1 MASALKLFTCLVLT
15 VYIAASVDASISC
28 NAVASC
34 IAPCVP
40 YLRQGGVVTPA
51 CCGGMRNLNGLAQTT
66 LDRQQACK
74 CVQSIISSIPGLN
87 PNLAAGLPGRCGVSF
102 PYPISASNNCD
113 SYGSSCENDFAFV
126 LLCESRPPVVH
137 KRRRF

>member
-113 SYGSSCENDFAFV
+113 RVRGSWNSYIIMKMNSMV
-126 LLCESRPPVVH
+126 
-137 KRRRF
+137 